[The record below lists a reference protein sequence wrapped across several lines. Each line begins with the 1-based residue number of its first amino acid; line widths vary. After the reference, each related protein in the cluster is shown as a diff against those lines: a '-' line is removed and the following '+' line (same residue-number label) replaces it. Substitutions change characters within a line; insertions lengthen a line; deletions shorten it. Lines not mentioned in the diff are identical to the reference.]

1 MLSGWPKLARARGS
15 IDGYPLRRRAIG
27 MLAGWPD
34 TSRRLAPA
42 HALAQGLVG
51 WWPLDEGQ
59 GLVARD
65 LSIYGNAGTLTNMA
79 NPGTSASG
87 WGAGLSQRELAF
99 DGSNDCIVI
108 PHAAQLAITSSI
120 TISIWANTT
129 TVAGYRQLLCKGP
142 NPTSYPAPY
151 QMVQVGGTGQMI
163 WGRGNGSAPGTTD
176 AVVSVAT
183 PGANKAAHWCG
194 TWAAGVFKIYLNG
207 VLDNSATA
215 SPTCTDAG
223 LPLYIATR
231 ADGAAALWSGLISH
245 LRIYNRALSATEI
258 PQLYTDKWAGAA

>member
-1 MLSGWPKLARARGS
+1 MLSGWPKLRKPIGNLDGYSVGRGS
-15 IDGYPLRRRAIG
+15 RG
-27 MLAGWPD
+27 MLSAMPD
-34 TSRRLAPA
+34 ISRKLDRA
-42 HALAQGLVG
+42 HPISRGLVG

-59 GLVARD
+59 GIVARD
-65 LSIYGNAGTLTNMA
+65 LSIYGNVGTLTNMA
-79 NPGTSASG
+79 NPATSTSG
-87 WGAGLSQRELAF
+87 WGAGASQRELAF

-120 TISIWANTT
+120 TISLWANTT

-194 TWAAGVFKIYLNG
+194 TWAAGVFGIYLNG
-207 VLDNSATA
+207 VLDNSAIA

-223 LPLYIATR
+223 LPIYIATR

-245 LRIYNRALSATEI
+245 VRIYNRALSATEI
-258 PQLYTDKWAGAA
+258 NQLYTDKWVGTA